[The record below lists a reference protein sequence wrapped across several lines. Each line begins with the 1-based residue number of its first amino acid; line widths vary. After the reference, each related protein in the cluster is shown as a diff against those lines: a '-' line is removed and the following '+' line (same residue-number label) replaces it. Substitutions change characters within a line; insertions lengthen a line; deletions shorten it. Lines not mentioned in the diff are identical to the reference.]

1 MVGQFEVN
9 SGIGTRL
16 MPAPRKQL
24 SLKERNLK
32 LRPIT
37 WVFNPDPQPNFGK
50 WFALIERF
58 WKPSNCRLRS
68 LGYFGMFDMKRL
80 DSFFCIEPTQLN
92 QDTVYGK
99 RDGAVTGLALIYNQ
113 KGNLFKQ
120 TPGWKTGVVHNVS
133 MLQRNEM
140 WKPPCVFW
148 LSIMAFLLIHVRVGP
163 QLLKHF
169 SGRPSHQNTL
179 NISHVPPASIGFPRQ
194 AQPRASFLTWAEL
207 SRTSRKWSKSLGIGG
222 WFCPTKSQLQTQG
235 CLETIPGWWLD

>member
-1 MVGQFEVN
+1 VGVQPGSSTKFWEVICFN
-9 SGIGTRL
+9 WKILKAIELSPKIFGIFWDVWYET
-16 MPAPRKQL
+16 
-24 SLKERNLK
+24 
-32 LRPIT
+32 T
-37 WVFNPDPQPNFGK
+37 WF
-50 WFALIERF
+50 I
-58 WKPSNCRLRS
+58 
-68 LGYFGMFDMKRL
+68 
-80 DSFFCIEPTQLN
+80 FFCIEPTQLN

-179 NISHVPPASIGFPRQ
+179 NISRVPPASIGFPRQ